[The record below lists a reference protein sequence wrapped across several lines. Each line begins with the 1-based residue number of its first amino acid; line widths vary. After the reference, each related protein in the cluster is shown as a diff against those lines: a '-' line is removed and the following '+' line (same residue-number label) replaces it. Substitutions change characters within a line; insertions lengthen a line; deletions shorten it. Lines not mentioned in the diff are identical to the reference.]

1 MQEQNIKEQYFVN
14 ESMKISDWEKDL
26 KLDFIQ
32 LKFQHYKYL
41 ELLTFGIISSLKH
54 YIVRCEGL
62 FKEAELWKFCYS
74 TLWKLLWL

>member
-32 LKFQHYKYL
+32 LKFQH
-41 ELLTFGIISSLKH
+41 
-54 YIVRCEGL
+54 
-62 FKEAELWKFCYS
+62 
-74 TLWKLLWL
+74 